1 MWVYPFGQEINA
13 RGEEDYTK
21 CITPVDLRDHY
32 KNYKHSSSNKRVKQ
46 VVRRNAKRVRDVVL
60 TSWLPQRMDPHIN
73 NKDAKIHLSNAKG
86 ADNILYVDFV
96 YTQLI
101 RHTYV
106 LLHSLNVNRRKE
118 KKFNFSKI
126 FRYKYNYKLCEEQ
139 QVAKYL
145 DHYNISNN
153 LAGCAHFFV
162 YSWAGERKKKK
173 REAGI
178 EAETDTETETEA
190 GQCENKANFNM
201 CIYLPTE
208 KEVDILFIL
217 QKLHK
222 YFYFNFYVPIITEE
236 NSLIFFPFDLR
247 NNLLVKHRFGI
258 FVPYLYV
265 HHCTER
271 GTNRSSSLHLN
282 LSPANLVMDTLY
294 NFSFTERENIFF
306 IPLLAYNNYGA
317 RVGSGKGYYD
327 RAFKHEGDEEK
338 KNVKVSLSLE
348 VLLYEIDFL
357 EPTDILLDYVV
368 NERGVYHYVS

>member
-1 MWVYPFGQEINA
+1 MWVYPFGQHINA

-32 KNYKHSSSNKRVKQ
+32 KNYKHTSSNKQVKQ
-46 VVRRNAKRVRDVVL
+46 IVRRNAKQVRDVVL
-60 TSWLPQRMDPHIN
+60 TSWLPQRMDPHIKN
-73 NKDAKIHLSNAKG
+73 EDAKIRLSNPKG
-86 ADNILYVDFV
+86 GTKTILYVDFV

-106 LLHSLNVNRRKE
+106 LLHSLNVNKRKE

-126 FRYKYNYKLCEEQ
+126 FTYKYNYKPCEED
-139 QVAKYL
+139 QVGKYL
-145 DHYNISNN
+145 DHYKISND
-153 LAGCAHFFV
+153 LAGCAHFFM
-162 YSWAGERKKKK
+162 YSWAGEKKKT
-173 REAGI
+173 EITA
-178 EAETDTETETEA
+178 ETETAE
-190 GQCENKANFNM
+190 QCENKANFNM
-201 CIYLPTE
+201 CIYLPTK
-208 KEVDILFIL
+208 KEVDILFIF

-222 YFYFNFYVPIITEE
+222 YFYFNLYVPIVTEQ

-258 FVPYLYV
+258 FVPYLYL
-265 HHCTER
+265 HYCAER
-271 GTNRSSSLHLN
+271 GTNGGSSLPLN

-294 NFSFTERENIFF
+294 NFSFSERENIFF

-327 RAFKHEGDEEK
+327 RALKQAGEEVK

-348 VLLYEIDFL
+348 VLRYEIDFL

-368 NERGVYHYVS
+368 NERGVYHFVS

>member
-1 MWVYPFGQEINA
+1 MWVYPFAKQINEQ
-13 RGEEDYTK
+13 GEEDYTR

-32 KNYKHSSSNKRVKQ
+32 KNYKHSSSNKQVKHI
-46 VVRRNAKRVRDVVL
+46 VRRNAKQVRDVVL
-60 TSWLPQRMDPHIN
+60 TSWLPQPMDPHIN
-73 NKDAKIHLSNAKG
+73 NKDAKICLNNPNGGTKT
-86 ADNILYVDFV
+86 ILYVDFV

-101 RHTYV
+101 RYTYV

-126 FRYKYNYKLCEEQ
+126 FTYKCNYKLCEED
-139 QVAKYL
+139 QVGKYL
-145 DHYNISNN
+145 DHYNISND
-153 LAGCAHFFV
+153 LAGCAHFFM
-162 YSWAGERKKKK
+162 YSWAGEKKEKKKK
-173 REAGI
+173 KKTA
-178 EAETDTETETEA
+178 ETEA
-190 GQCENKANFNM
+190 TEQCKNKANFNM

-208 KEVDILFIL
+208 KEVDILFIF

-222 YFYFNFYVPIITEE
+222 YFYFNLYVPIITDQ

-265 HHCTER
+265 HYCAEKGINR
-271 GTNRSSSLHLN
+271 GSNLPLN
-282 LSPANLVMDTLY
+282 LSSANLVMDTLY
-294 NFSFTERENIFF
+294 NFSFTEKENIFF

-327 RAFKHEGDEEK
+327 RALNQAEQEKKK
-338 KNVKVSLSLE
+338 KNVKVSISLE
-348 VLLYEIDFL
+348 VLMYEIDFL

-368 NERGVYHYVS
+368 NERGVYHFVS